1 MIDNSQKY
9 MVEFVVPSYFSND
22 MEELVASQQL
32 VLERLFYEGKIFSCT
47 VSMDLTKLWMVMI
60 ADTESE
66 LLAIIDKLPIAAVC
80 DYNYKELLVHNTV
93 QFIPENSLN

>member
-1 MIDNSQKY
+1 
-9 MVEFVVPSYFSND
+9 
-22 MEELVASQQL
+22 
-32 VLERLFYEGKIFSCT
+32 
-47 VSMDLTKLWMVMI
+47 MDLTKLWMVMI